1 MAQAEKNKMQTSA
14 KSSNTAIFRSTSQA
28 LHFAYLIEAYEVSVE
43 SIMTKALRMMMMENG
58 VWNTGEPSSVNFGG
72 LNALEVRAQCA
83 MIRAAV
89 RDRLPEIEK
98 WAVQARYGINEILI
112 EDGRR
117 RPVFSRERYDSM
129 LKLSDWLAPTLSQ
142 FNPLAVDLLV
152 ARAVDKRVADVTFRQ
167 MAEQFGM
174 SKDTWHRALHGVR
187 KRLEGL
193 ENLAIDRLEPAF
205 VTDGLVGLL
214 NH

>member
-1 MAQAEKNKMQTSA
+1 MNQ
-14 KSSNTAIFRSTSQA
+14 AIFRSTSQA

-43 SIMTKALRMMMMENG
+43 SIMSKAMRIIMMELG
-58 VWNTGEPSSVNFGG
+58 LWNTGEPSTVNFGG

-89 RDRLPEIEK
+89 RSRLPAPEA
-98 WAVQARYGINEILI
+98 WAIQARYGMNEIIL
-112 EDGRR
+112 EDGQRK
-117 RPVFSRERYDSM
+117 PVFSRERYDAIM
-129 LKLSDWLAPTLSQ
+129 RLGDWLSPVFSH

-167 MAEQFGM
+167 MAEQFGA
-174 SKDTWHRALHGVR
+174 SKDTWNRALHDVK

-193 ENLAIDRLEPAF
+193 EKLAINRLEPAF
-205 VTDGLVGLL
+205 VADELVEG
-214 NH
+214 NYSTC